1 MMRKTLRGVCLLL
14 VATAISAR
22 ADAAIIDFTSFSV
35 GPTADGVLH
44 IGDVT
49 ISASDASPLPANG
62 AQPAVVAGIGLGL
75 SPFASSGRIDR
86 SQFATAGQG
95 FGIEGQIDIRVNG
108 TIDALTIQPY
118 FTVTGGPPA
127 DPDQVI
133 ELNLNLP
140 PFLNFP
146 NYEIINAFAPHT
158 FSLSRAAV
166 DVVRLGLFTD
176 FGPEPWLS
184 NYISRHGRPDGFT
197 WGYAVTSL
205 DYTPAAVPEPAS
217 VSLLAVALAWIHRRR
232 ASRTS

>member
-22 ADAAIIDFTSFSV
+22 ADAAIVDFTSFSM
-35 GPTADGVLH
+35 GPAADGALH

-49 ISASDASPLPANG
+49 ISAFEEPNVPPIG
-62 AQPAVVAGIGLGL
+62 AQPEVVGGIGLGL

-108 TIDALTIQPY
+108 TINALTVQPY

-127 DPDQVI
+127 DPDQGI

-146 NYEIINAFAPHT
+146 SYEFINAFVPHT
-158 FSLSRAAV
+158 FSLSREAV

-176 FGPEPWLS
+176 FGPDPWLS
-184 NYISRHGRPDGFT
+184 NYISKHGRPDGFT

-217 VSLLAVALAWIHRRR
+217 VGLLAVGLAWIHRRR

>member
-49 ISASDASPLPANG
+49 ISASDALPLPANG
-62 AQPAVVAGIGLGL
+62 AQPAVVAGVGLGL
-75 SPFASSGRIDR
+75 TPFASSGRIDR
-86 SQFATAGQG
+86 SEFATAGQG
-95 FGIEGQIDIRVNG
+95 FGIEGQIDIGVNG
-108 TIDALTIQPY
+108 AINALTIQPY

-146 NYEIINAFAPHT
+146 SYNFVNAFAPHT
-158 FSLSRAAV
+158 FSFSRAV

-176 FGPEPWLS
+176 FGPAPWLS
-184 NYISRHGRPDGFT
+184 NYISKHGMPDGFT

-205 DYTPAAVPEPAS
+205 DYTPAAVPEPSS
-217 VSLLAVALAWIHRRR
+217 VGLLGVALAWILRRR
-232 ASRTS
+232 FSRTS